1 LSFWIAAVLA
11 IFLLLQTA
19 FGSWRLAVLTF
30 FTLPVS
36 LVGGLLAIRVT
47 SGVISL
53 GSLIGLL
60 VVFALAL
67 RNSIVLVSRYRA
79 LERREGEAFS
89 AALVVQGAQER
100 LAPTL
105 LTALALSLAM
115 VPIVISGNIPGLEI
129 VYPMALVT
137 LGGLLTSML
146 LTLFVVPTLYLR
158 F

>member
-1 LSFWIAAVLA
+1 
-11 IFLLLQTA
+11 
-19 FGSWRLAVLTF
+19 
-30 FTLPVS
+30 
-36 LVGGLLAIRVT
+36 
-47 SGVISL
+47 ISL

-67 RNSIVLVSRYRA
+67 RNSIVLVSRYQA
-79 LERREGEAFS
+79 LERREGETFS

-158 F
+158 FGSPMQRPSPESIKTTMRSQPDAAQ